1 MSGASLKP
9 PLHRAF
15 PSLLG
20 CETYIETNV
29 ARIGFSYSDRR
40 TGGAGFLLFC
50 RRAVLATSNTP
61 CVTRSPSRW
70 LLTFAIVWRLNRR
83 SATLSEATMATSMH
97 QAFWFSDPVSFH
109 DSLGGF

>member
-9 PLHRAF
+9 PLHRAS

-29 ARIGFSYSDRR
+29 ALIGFSYSDRR

-61 CVTRSPSRW
+61 CITRSPSRL
-70 LLTFAIVWRLNRR
+70 LLTFAIV
-83 SATLSEATMATSMH
+83 
-97 QAFWFSDPVSFH
+97 
-109 DSLGGF
+109 